1 MSDVVT
7 RFSPSPTGTLHIGG
21 ARTALFNWLFARH
34 NRGKFI
40 LRIEDTDVVRSA
52 DEFTRAIVES
62 LKWLG
67 IDWDEGPYF
76 QSKRIDIYREHI
88 RRLLDEGKA
97 YYCDCAPEEV
107 ERKRK
112 KALME
117 GKKPK
122 YDGRCRGRNLGPGPD
137 RVVRFKSPQ
146 TGTTVVNDVI
156 KGSVAFDNREL
167 DDLVI
172 QRSDGMPTYNFA
184 VVVDDL
190 TMGITHV
197 IRGDDHLNNTPRQIL
212 IYSALGANPPVF
224 AHVPMIL
231 GRDRTRLSKRHG
243 ATSVLAYRDAGY
255 LPEAMVNYLVRLGW
269 SYGDQE
275 IFSREELIEKFS
287 LENIGKSAGI
297 FDPEKLLWLNGH
309 YIREADPHRLA
320 RLLAPFLAERKYAPC
335 DETYLVRAIK
345 TLQPR
350 SKTLAEMADALDFY
364 LLDRIEYDPKAA
376 RKFLKPSSIEV
387 FKDLVEKLERL
398 DAFTEEDLE
407 RIFRDTSEK
416 LGVKLGKIAQPVR
429 VALTGRTA
437 SPGLFEIIDILGK
450 DRTVRRLRDALEYMG
465 KRKEQEQGGTD
476 EGRER
481 EGRN

>member
-1 MSDVVT
+1 METVIT

-34 NRGKFI
+34 NNGKFI
-40 LRIEDTDVVRSA
+40 LRIEDTDVARSA
-52 DEFTRAIVES
+52 EEYTQVIIES
-62 LKWLG
+62 MQWLG
-67 IDWDEGPYF
+67 MEWDEGPYF
-76 QSKRIDIYREHI
+76 QSKRLEIYKKYIEI
-88 RRLLDEGKA
+88 LLEKGRA
-97 YYCDCAPEEV
+97 YYCDCSPEEV

-112 KALME
+112 EAMAA

-122 YDGRCRGRNLGPGPD
+122 YDGKCRDRNLGPGPG
-137 RVVRFKSPQ
+137 RVVRFRAPDV
-146 TGTTVVNDVI
+146 GTTIVKDVI
-156 KGSVAFDNREL
+156 KGTISFDNSEL

-197 IRGDDHLNNTPRQIL
+197 IRGDDHVNNTPRQIL
-212 IYSALGANPPVF
+212 IYEALDATPPVF

-231 GRDRTRLSKRHG
+231 GQDRARLSKRHG

-275 IFSREELIEKFS
+275 IFSKEELIEKFS
-287 LENIGKSAGI
+287 LENIGKSASI
-297 FDPEKLLWLNGH
+297 FDPEKLLWLNSH
-309 YIREADPHRLA
+309 YIKEYDPARLA
-320 RLLAPFLAERKYAPC
+320 ELLLPFLKEKDYKIPSR
-335 DETYLVRAIK
+335 DYLVRAIV

-350 SKTLAEMADALDFY
+350 AKTLAEMADMMDFY
-364 LLDRIEYDPKAA
+364 LLEEIEYNPKAA
-376 RKFLKPSSIEV
+376 KKFLKPAMVPV
-387 FKDLVEKLERL
+387 FEDLINKLKALSE
-398 DAFTEEDLE
+398 FTEESLE
-407 RIFRDTSEK
+407 KVFRATSEE

-437 SPGLFEIIDILGK
+437 SPGLFEIIDILGRNK
-450 DRTVRRLRDALEYMG
+450 TIARLEAALEYMK
-465 KRKEQEQGGTD
+465 KRAA
-476 EGRER
+476 R
-481 EGRN
+481 